1 MPEDDLNGAADNQR
15 IKPKIIPLAL
25 PPERPLELLSATSFA
40 DLDQEEDWQA
50 LIRRQHEALMRRLD
64 LQDNLLHRLL
74 SVAAAEGAGGFSAS
88 ASFSASNSA
97 IPSGFKDGP
106 PSLPSPKQSKSKGS
120 LLTSYTVEDLA
131 HKDEALTTHGQY
143 SRNKFNKRTDKAGQ
157 VDTDG
162 CVKKMVRHQAFEAF
176 FAAVVI
182 TNAVFI
188 GLDVQFAVGA
198 DSEAERSSEM
208 QIIGYVYTG
217 LFTAELGLR
226 LFEGGCRFFCNDDW
240 MWGWL
245 DLFIVMSSLW
255 EVALDVV
262 QFFYQSQGDLEAIP
276 GISNMKSFRI
286 IRLTRLLKTAQ
297 FVRIF
302 RFVMALRM
310 LVTSIIS
317 TLKALLWAMV
327 LLALIVYVF
336 AVLFTQEVNDFLL
349 AETSQQILTELE
361 RQDLE
366 KHFGSLMFSMLSL
379 FMSIAG
385 GVSWQEVIRPLLSMS
400 TVWCLCY
407 LFYIMFTYFAVL
419 NVITGVF
426 CQSAIE
432 SAQNDHSMVVQA
444 LMDNKAAHIQKLRD
458 LFHHL
463 NRTNNDEANGKIN
476 TPAVKEY
483 FEALG
488 LDIWDAWS
496 FFKLLDAAG
505 DGAVDLED
513 FFEGCMRFRGTA
525 RAMDVGRI
533 MQDQRWLMKS
543 HGRFQ
548 SYISAELDDL
558 RKDLQGLSG
567 QLREATSKPEP
578 KSTSPWAP
586 KNWKA

>member
-1 MPEDDLNGAADNQR
+1 MPVDDLNGAADNQR

-25 PPERPLELLSATSFA
+25 PPERPLERSVFNLEASK
-40 DLDQEEDWQA
+40 EEDWHA

-74 SVAAAEGAGGFSAS
+74 SSAASEGAGGFSGSPSIS
-88 ASFSASNSA
+88 ALNSA
-97 IPSGFKDGP
+97 TPSGFKGSGREDGVP

-143 SRNKFNKRTDKAGQ
+143 SRSKFNKRTDKAGQ

-217 LFTAELGLR
+217 LFTAELGFR
-226 LFEGGCRFFCNDDW
+226 LWEGGCRFFCNDDW

-245 DLFIVMSSLW
+245 DLFIVLSSLW
-255 EVALDVV
+255 EVALDVI
-262 QFFYQSQGDLEAIP
+262 QYFYQSQGDLEAIP

-458 LFHHL
+458 LFYHL
-463 NRTNNDEANGKIN
+463 NHSNNEEANGVITLGLFEEKIN

-505 DGAVDLED
+505 DGAVDLEV
-513 FFEGCMRFRGTA
+513 R
-525 RAMDVGRI
+525 V
-533 MQDQRWLMKS
+533 
-543 HGRFQ
+543 
-548 SYISAELDDL
+548 
-558 RKDLQGLSG
+558 
-567 QLREATSKPEP
+567 
-578 KSTSPWAP
+578 
-586 KNWKA
+586 